1 MADWCEFELS
11 LTVGLRRLARWSSGR
26 ARRDRCEVDRCRCD
40 RCEVDRSRFGCWK
53 SFVLSLVGR
62 IGALGGWKSFFLS
75 LVVLSLSRSFFDC
88 FFFVLSLSLAC
99 CVFCFFSPSLCVLQ
113 ATEMN

>member
-1 MADWCEFELS
+1 MRFDH
-11 LTVGLRRLARWSSGR
+11 GL
-26 ARRDRCEVDRCRCD
+26 
-40 RCEVDRSRFGCWK
+40 GCV
-53 SFVLSLVGR
+53 SIDFLSLVRR
-62 IGALGGWKSFFLS
+62 IGALGVRFDRGLGCVSIGALGVRFDRGLGAFKSTS
-75 LVVLSLSRSFFDC
+75 NARSPDRSTGCEVDC